1 MWFAASGRTV
11 ELLPALS
18 EDAMAN
24 FAVAK
29 ERYPQLQRS
38 LPPQLPAFLSR
49 QRWFGGKAR
58 QVQAA
63 ELADIIPIRTGALEF
78 LVLVVSVKYADGTG
92 ESYSIPVSC
101 AEEQSS
107 SNQSDS
113 GSLKLEA
120 QHQGNALVLTDALK
134 NEDFLNTLLD
144 LIRGNAAVEGH
155 NGTLRGL
162 QTTAYPRL
170 YPSSVGT
177 LQPKPVGAEQS
188 NTSIIYG
195 DRLILKFFRRLE
207 EGINPDLE
215 VGTFLTEKAHF
226 AHTPQLAGFLEYGTR
241 DGRQIAQGILQAF
254 VPNRGDAWS
263 YTLASLREFYEA
275 AAQQPG
281 DVAPVGPGSSSI
293 AQPKPDLPEFARK
306 SVAPYLQA
314 AGLLGQRTAQLHLAL
329 ASEAQDTVFR
339 PEPFTME
346 FQQALQ
352 RSLLDLTARVFGLLR
367 EKRSSLPAEWS
378 TKTDELPRW
387 EREATRRFQSTLST
401 PIHAMRVRIHGDYHL
416 GQVLYTGS
424 DFVII
429 DFEGEPARPLAER
442 RIKRSPLQDVAG
454 MLRSFHYAAF
464 APLLGESRVLEKDL
478 RRLSLWAEMWNAWIS
493 SRFLA
498 DYFATS
504 GEAAYLPPS
513 REETQSVLELHLLE
527 KAIYELGYELNN
539 RPTWVG
545 IPLQGLSGLL
555 SA

>member
-1 MWFAASGRTV
+1 
-11 ELLPALS
+11 
-18 EDAMAN
+18 MAN

-38 LPPQLPAFLSR
+38 LPPQLPAFLSK

-58 QVQAA
+58 QIRAA
-63 ELADIIPIRTGALEF
+63 ELADVIPIRDTASEF
-78 LVLVVSVKYADGTG
+78 LLLVVSVKYDDGTG

-101 AEEQSS
+101 AEERSS
-107 SNQSDS
+107 FSDS
-113 GSLKLEA
+113 DSASLKVEA
-120 QHQGNALVLTDALK
+120 QQSGSALILTDALK
-134 NEDFLNTLLD
+134 NEDFLNTLLEM
-144 LIRGNAAVEGH
+144 IRSNVTMVGH

-162 QTTAYPRL
+162 QTTAYPHL
-170 YPSSVGT
+170 YPSSAGV
-177 LQPKPVGAEQS
+177 LLPKPVGAEQS

-226 AHTPQLAGFLEYGTR
+226 PHIPQLAGSLEYRTS
-241 DGRQIAQGILQAF
+241 DGRQTSQGILQAF
-254 VPNRGDAWS
+254 VPNRGDAWTH
-263 YTLASLREFYEA
+263 TLDSLKEFYEA
-275 AAQQPG
+275 VAQHPG
-281 DVAPVGPGSSSI
+281 DATAVGLGSTSS
-293 AQPKPDLPEFARK
+293 AQPERDLPEFARK
-306 SVAPYLQA
+306 SVGPYLQA
-314 AGLLGQRTAQLHLAL
+314 AALLGQRTAEMHLAL
-329 ASEAQDTVFR
+329 ASEAQDPVFR
-339 PEPFTME
+339 AEPFTME
-346 FQQALQ
+346 FQRVLQ
-352 RSLLDLTARVFGLLR
+352 RSLLDLTAQVFGLLR
-367 EKRSSLPAEWS
+367 DRRSILPAEWS
-378 TKTDELPRW
+378 SKADEFPRW
-387 EREATRRFQSTLST
+387 EREAAGRFQATLST

-454 MLRSFHYAAF
+454 MLRSFHYAGF
-464 APLLGESRVLEKDL
+464 APLLGERPVPEKDL
-478 RRLSLWAEMWNAWIS
+478 RRLSAWAEIWSAWVS
-493 SRFLA
+493 SSFLA

-504 GEAAYLPPS
+504 GEAKYLPAS
-513 REETQSVLELHLLE
+513 RQETKKVLELHLLE

-555 SA
+555 WA